1 MANPVVVTGAASGLG
16 AALLEARRADGLPT
30 IGVDRHEADIVADL
44 GTVDGRQ
51 QAIDEIGERSGGRI
65 DGLVSCAAA
74 SPIHP
79 DPAVVVSVNWFG
91 AMAMLDGLLP
101 LLTLGDQPSAVAI
114 SSIGAVDGSHD
125 EALLAILLD
134 RDEATARTAA
144 ADGTEF
150 RSAISYSTAKRA
162 VAIGVRA
169 RTAEWARAGVRLNA
183 VAPGRMETPMLAGLL
198 ADPIIAG
205 GIATLPVGIRP
216 NGTAAD
222 VAGAV
227 RFLLGPDANFVHGQV
242 LFVDG
247 GTEALIRPTAI

>member
-1 MANPVVVTGAASGLG
+1 MANHVVVTGAASGLG
-16 AALLEARRADGLPT
+16 AALVAAGRAARQPT
-30 IGVDRHEADIVADL
+30 IGVDRHGADIVADL
-44 GTVDGRQ
+44 GTVDGRHR
-51 QAIDEIGERSGGRI
+51 AIREIDDRCGGRL

-74 SPIHP
+74 SPVHP

-101 LLTLGDQPSAVAI
+101 LLARGEAPSAVAI

-125 EALLAILLD
+125 EALLEVLLNG
-134 RDEATARTAA
+134 DEATARAAA

-162 VAIGVRA
+162 VALGVRA
-169 RTAEWARAGVRLNA
+169 RAADWARAGVRLNA
-183 VAPGRMETPMLAGLL
+183 VGPGRMETPMLAGLL
-198 ADPIIAG
+198 ADPVIAA
-205 GIATLPVGIRP
+205 GIDALPVGIRP
-216 NGTAAD
+216 SGTAAD

-227 RFLLGPDANFVHGQV
+227 RFLLGPDATFVHGQV

-247 GTEALIRPTAI
+247 GTEALIRPSAI